1 MSVDS
6 TNTMK
11 KRELSTLKRIE
22 LVQRSSSLLMCFF
35 NKGFRSFDAFKA
47 VIQNYYPEIPESK
60 VFDFWHF
67 RNVSEEVCDK
77 IELVLELLINQS

>member
-1 MSVDS
+1 
-6 TNTMK
+6 MK

-22 LVQRSSSLLMCFF
+22 LIQRSSSLLMGFF
-35 NKGFRSFDAFKA
+35 HKGFRSFDAFKA

-67 RNVSEEVCDK
+67 RNVNEEVCNK
-77 IELVLELLINQS
+77 IELVLGVLVNQ

>member
-1 MSVDS
+1 
-6 TNTMK
+6 MK

-22 LVQRSSSLLMCFF
+22 LIQRSSKLLIGFF

-67 RNVSEEVCDK
+67 RNINKEICDK
-77 IELVLELLINQS
+77 IEQVLELLVNQ